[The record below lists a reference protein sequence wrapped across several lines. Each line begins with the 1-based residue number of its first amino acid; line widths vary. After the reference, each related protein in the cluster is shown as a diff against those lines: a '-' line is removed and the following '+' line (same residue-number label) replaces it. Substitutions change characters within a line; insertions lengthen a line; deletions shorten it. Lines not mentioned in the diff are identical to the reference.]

1 VEPIGL
7 CAELLLDSRIEEIAR
22 AREWLRE
29 QASAEGVPDNEVSDL
44 GLAMSEACANVI
56 EHAYRGQ
63 PGNPIKLRL
72 NIDETDLV
80 LTIHDHGEKFDPES
94 YAPPRLGEPHESGY
108 GVFIVLSLMD
118 KVYYD
123 TSTERSTTLMLIKRR
138 SNPRNRNPAIREDD
152 I

>member
-1 VEPIGL
+1 MRPIGL
-7 CAELLLDSRIEEIAR
+7 RAELLLDSRIEEIAC
-22 AREWLRE
+22 AREWLKE
-29 QASAEGVPDNEVSDL
+29 LTSAEGVLDNDVSDL

-80 LTIHDHGEKFDPES
+80 LTIHDHGEEFDPES
-94 YAPPRLGEPHESGY
+94 YAPPELGEPHESGY
-108 GVFIVLSLMD
+108 GVFFVLSLMD
-118 KVYYD
+118 KVHYD
-123 TSTERSTTLMLIKRR
+123 TSAERGTTLTLIKRR
-138 SNPRNRNPAIREDD
+138 SNPHNRNPAIRGDD